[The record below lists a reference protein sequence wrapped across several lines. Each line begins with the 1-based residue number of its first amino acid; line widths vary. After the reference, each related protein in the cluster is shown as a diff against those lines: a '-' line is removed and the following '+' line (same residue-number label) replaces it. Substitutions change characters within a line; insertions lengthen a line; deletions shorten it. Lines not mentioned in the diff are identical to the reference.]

1 MGQEGTG
8 ALTGTPTLVAF
19 GCPNCG
25 WTGEFDTRFVQWCE
39 GCGFNADT
47 APEKPPKP
55 RVARRRERAR
65 ARAEQLCEELTTA
78 EDLRPTSA
86 TGVAVT
92 IAATLVHLATVALVV
107 GSILAIKTW
116 SGKYWWGWPL
126 GIFGLLLALAVRPQV
141 WGVLRK
147 PRGLDESCLTRD
159 RAPAL
164 FGLLDR
170 CAAQLKAPA
179 PDYVL
184 VDARFNA
191 STRDIGLRR
200 KKLLTLGVPLWSI
213 LTGPQRVALLGHE
226 MGHQVNRDVTHGLW
240 AMMARRSLVE
250 WVKMFNPRE
259 SGFERFTRRRRERSD
274 FIQALAS
281 LLTPLFIF
289 LVCGPIFLVA
299 LGCYFWL
306 TRLDLRCGQRAEH
319 LADELGARLGSSAA
333 ATSLAERLA
342 LAESV
347 DYFLRRL
354 KSERFKED
362 PWPRLRDYIDSIPD
376 HELRRRLLLDE
387 QRGTRIDATHPANYL
402 RRRLLAARPQLPAA
416 VEVDDAEWTAID
428 AELRQYYAMA
438 AHSLIGTPLNAAKR
452 AAAKRVA
459 A

>member
-1 MGQEGTG
+1 VTIGQEGTG

-25 WTGEFDTRFVQWCE
+25 WTGEFDARFVQWCE
-39 GCGFNADT
+39 GCGFNADS
-47 APEKPPKP
+47 APDKPEKP

-65 ARAEQLCEELTTA
+65 TRAEQQCEQLITA

-86 TGVAVT
+86 TGIAVT
-92 IAATLVHLATVALVV
+92 IAATLVHLATVMLVI

-126 GIFGLLLALAVRPQV
+126 GIFGILLALAVRPQPLR
-141 WGVLRK
+141 VLRK

-159 RAPAL
+159 KAPAL

-170 CAAQLKAPA
+170 CAAQLKAPV
-179 PDYVL
+179 PDYVF
-184 VDARFNA
+184 VDAQFNA

-200 KKLLTLGVPLWSI
+200 KKLLTLGVPLWSV
-213 LTGPQRVALLGHE
+213 LTGPERVALLGHE
-226 MGHQVNRDVTHGLW
+226 IGHQVNRDVTHGLW
-240 AMMARRSLVE
+240 AMMARRSLAE

-259 SGFERFTRRRRERSD
+259 SGFERFARRQRERSGL
-274 FIQALAS
+274 IQTLAS
-281 LLTPLFIF
+281 LLTPLFVF

-333 ATSLAERLA
+333 AISLAERLA

-354 KSERFKED
+354 KSERFKGD
-362 PWPRLRDYIDSIPD
+362 PWPRLREYVDSIPE
-376 HELRRRLLLDE
+376 HEKRRRMRLDE
-387 QRGTRIDATHPANYL
+387 QRGTRIDSTHPANYL
-402 RRRLLAARPQLPAA
+402 RRRMLAARPQLPGTIR
-416 VEVDDAEWTAID
+416 VDDAEWTAID
-428 AELRQYYAMA
+428 AELGKYYAMA

-452 AAAKRVA
+452 VA